1 MLLKYL
7 LLSNKCP
14 TSHPQTS
21 QGGSWHSSCSQTHL
35 WKEHRTPLLHRRK
48 WTRRGPCS
56 KPRGVT
62 GMAKAGPW
70 VSPTLSL
77 CHFMRRET
85 PLTCPANN
93 PQTPIIHRMLNTAEP
108 TMVPT
113 PTSPWV
119 MNTPGKKEAQ
129 TSCASPGLHLPQTL
143 AGSVSPVPSMDRT
156 CSYHQGTPKM
166 LVRRTKP
173 DMEESLG
180 PATPVLPCGE
190 QL

>member
-7 LLSNKCP
+7 LLSNKRP

-21 QGGSWHSSCSQTHL
+21 QGESWHSFCSQTHL

-129 TSCASPGLHLPQTL
+129 TSCASPGLLLPQTL
-143 AGSVSPVPSMDRT
+143 ASSMSPIP
-156 CSYHQGTPKM
+156 
-166 LVRRTKP
+166 
-173 DMEESLG
+173 
-180 PATPVLPCGE
+180 
-190 QL
+190 

>member
-1 MLLKYL
+1 MVRVTLQEMLLKYL

-21 QGGSWHSSCSQTHL
+21 QGCSWHSFCSQTHL
-35 WKEHRTPLLHRRK
+35 WEEHRTPLLHMRK
-48 WTRRGPCS
+48 WTWRGHPHS
-56 KPRGVT
+56 KPWGVT

-129 TSCASPGLHLPQTL
+129 TSCASPGLLLPQTL
-143 AGSVSPVPSMDRT
+143 AGSVSPIP
-156 CSYHQGTPKM
+156 
-166 LVRRTKP
+166 
-173 DMEESLG
+173 
-180 PATPVLPCGE
+180 
-190 QL
+190 